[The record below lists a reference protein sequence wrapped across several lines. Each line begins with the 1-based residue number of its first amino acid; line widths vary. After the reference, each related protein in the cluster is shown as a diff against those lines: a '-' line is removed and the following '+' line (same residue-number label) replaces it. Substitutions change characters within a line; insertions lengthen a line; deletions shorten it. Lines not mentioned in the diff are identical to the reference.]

1 MRLSVSPCPESGSA
15 GKPVG
20 RCTVQALLTES
31 ALQRLIGSDY
41 AFCPDGGCDVVY
53 FDGEGSRFT
62 TEDLRVRVW
71 QKCAFG
77 DRLICY
83 CFGESETSIRGE
95 LGSTGTSAA
104 VDRIRAHITAGRC
117 ACEIR
122 NPRGTCCLGDVIAA
136 TARVEAAL
144 AVERTPGNPE

>member
-1 MRLSVSPCPESGSA
+1 MPPSTSCPESRSA
-15 GKPVG
+15 GRPVG
-20 RCTVQALLTES
+20 LRTLQALLTDV
-31 ALQRLIGSDY
+31 ALPRLSGSDY
-41 AFCPDGGCDVVY
+41 AFCSDAGCDVVY

-62 TEDLRVRVW
+62 TEDLRVPVW

-83 CFGESETSIRGE
+83 CFGESEASICGE
-95 LGSTGTSAA
+95 LESTDTSAA

-117 ACEIR
+117 ACEIK
-122 NPRGTCCLGDVIAA
+122 NPRGACCLGDVIAA

-144 AVERTPGNPE
+144 AVKRTPEKSD